1 MASTA
6 TAKAPKQKSGPKKA
20 GKDKATGS
28 SAPAPAPAA
37 EKTVAPPAAAA
48 DGDESHAVHLLAH
61 GRPDQAAYNA
71 EQEKYKAE
79 IAAAQE
85 LLNAVRQKLAGGGKD
100 GPQAE
105 RRQALRKE
113 QDGLREQQAKN
124 KDGRGKI
131 LAQIKG
137 SQETIAKKI
146 ESLKLS
152 KAKTPFKTTA
162 EIDSRI
168 SQLEKQVDAGTMKV
182 VDEKRAL
189 AEISSLRRLRKSFE
203 GFQSEEDVITTE
215 RAKIDDLRKKLDDPE
230 SKALSDRYEAI
241 RDELQVIQ
249 KEGDELYA
257 SRTKII
263 EERNALQDKVNALW
277 TKRKESIATFQEAKS
292 KFFAKQ
298 QEERQRREERYRQQ
312 RAEEEGERIK
322 EVTERLREEAQ
333 LPAYQSQIE
342 DCQTLI
348 DYFTI
353 RSTGGT
359 APPPTTTA
367 GAAHNADIV
376 GVKTLELRQVE
387 AEPEGMV
394 VRKKKGAEED
404 SYFVGGKKGKKGA
417 KPANGHANGAVHE
430 PKAAEGKLN
439 LPFGTLTALLELS
452 IPPPTSNEDI
462 PQTIEN
468 LQKKKAYFVAIQP
481 KATKDQ
487 IAKAEA
493 EIKRLQKKLEGM
505 TVNGDTKVD
514 EATADAPDALP
525 PNGTGEK
532 PAEPASTPA
541 VPDTLSI
548 GVPSEAVDQELE
560 VVKEDGEGAE
570 EAS

>member
-6 TAKAPKQKSGPKKA
+6 TAKAPKQKSGSKNA
-20 GKDKATGS
+20 GKGKATGS
-28 SAPAPAPAA
+28 SAPAPAA
-37 EKTVAPPAAAA
+37 EKIEAPAAAA
-48 DGDESHAVHLLAH
+48 EGEEAHSVALGAH

-85 LLNAVRQKLAGGGKD
+85 QLNAVRQKLGGGGKD

-113 QDGLREQQAKN
+113 QDGLRDQQAKI
-124 KDGRGKI
+124 KDSRGKI
-131 LAQIKG
+131 LSQIKASG
-137 SQETIAKKI
+137 DIITKKI
-146 ESLKLS
+146 ESLKLQ

-162 EIDSRI
+162 ELDARI
-168 SQLEKQVDAGTMKV
+168 SQLEKQVDSGSMKV

-189 AEISSLRRLRKSFE
+189 AEISSIRRLRKTFE
-203 GFQSEEDVITTE
+203 GFQGEEDAIAAE
-215 RAKIDDLRKKLDDPE
+215 RAKIDELKKKLDDPE
-230 SKALSDRYEAI
+230 SKSISERYEAI
-241 RDELQVIQ
+241 RDELQAIQ

-277 TKRKESIATFQEAKS
+277 TKRKESIAQFQEAKS
-292 KFFAKQ
+292 KYFAKQ

-312 RAEEEGERIK
+312 RALEEAERIK

-348 DYFTI
+348 DYFNV
-353 RSTGGT
+353 RMNGGT

-367 GAAHNADIV
+367 GAAAVAHADIV
-376 GVKTLELRQVE
+376 GVKSLELRQVD

-394 VRKKKGAEED
+394 VRKKKGEEEAA
-404 SYFVGGKKGKKGA
+404 YFVGGKKGKKGSKPTNGHTNGTVAHEA
-417 KPANGHANGAVHE
+417 KPT
-430 PKAAEGKLN
+430 EGKLN

-452 IPPPTSNEDI
+452 IPPPTSIEDI

-493 EIKRLQKKLEGM
+493 EIKRLQKKLDAM
-505 TVNGDTKVD
+505 TVNGDAKED
-514 EATADAPDALP
+514 EATADAPEALP
-525 PNGTGEK
+525 PNGNGEK

-541 VPDTLSI
+541 VADTLSI

-560 VVKEDGEGAE
+560 VVKEGDEGAE